1 MNSAL
6 LLAAEA
12 ANTPAAEESKK
23 VAWSVVTYLIN
34 QFSLD
39 GAGLALAVI
48 GGVLVCMVLPYIFG
62 SLNFAIIISKLFY
75 HDDIRKYGS
84 GNAGMTNM
92 LRTYGKLPA
101 AATLLLDMAK
111 GALSVVLGSLIFAD
125 IGSAIAGLFVVLGH
139 MFPCF
144 YKFKGGKGVAT
155 TAMVVLATDW
165 LVFLIL
171 FAIFLIIVIGT
182 KYVSLGSVMCML
194 IYPFVLAQIHNTGF
208 NVLSA
213 IIVAALVIFMHRSN
227 IVRLRNGTES
237 KISFKKKPKAPVT
250 ESTVHEENN

>member
-1 MNSAL
+1 MNSLTL
-6 LLAAEA
+6 LTAEIA
-12 ANTPAAEESKK
+12 SSPATDAPKEM
-23 VAWSVVTYLIN
+23 AWSLVTYLIN
-34 QFSLD
+34 QFKLD
-39 GAGLALAVI
+39 GAGLAFAVL
-48 GGVLVCMVLPYIFG
+48 GGVLLCMALPYLLG

-75 HDDIRKYGS
+75 RDDIRKYGS

-111 GALSVVLGSLIFAD
+111 GAVSVVLGTLIFAD

-171 FAIFLIIVIGT
+171 LAIFLVIVIGT

-194 IYPFVLAQIHNTGF
+194 IYPFVLANIHNTGF

-227 IVRLRNGTES
+227 IARLRAGTES
-237 KISFKKKPKAPVT
+237 KISFKKKAKPVT
-250 ESTVHEENN
+250 EEGNAEESK

>member
-1 MNSAL
+1 MNGETIAYAKS
-6 LLAAEA
+6 
-12 ANTPAAEESKK
+12 
-23 VAWSVVTYLIN
+23 LITTLIHDN
-34 QFSLD
+34 ALD
-39 GAGLALAVI
+39 GPALWALI
-48 GGVLVCMVLPYIFG
+48 LGGVLICMIVPYLLG
-62 SLNFAIIISKLFY
+62 SLNFAIIISKIFY

-101 AATLLLDMAK
+101 AATLICDMLK
-111 GALSVVLGSLIFAD
+111 GALSVWFGMLIFAD

-155 TAMVVLATDW
+155 TAMVVLATDP
-165 LVFLIL
+165 VTFLIL
-171 FAIFLIIVIGT
+171 FLVFLIIVIGT

-194 IYPFVLAQIHNTGF
+194 IYPFVLANFHNTGF

-213 IIVAALVIFMHRSN
+213 VIVAALVIFMHRSN
-227 IVRLRNGTES
+227 IKRLREGKES
-237 KISFKKKPKAPVT
+237 KISFKSHKKTSADKST
-250 ESTVHEENN
+250 ETKDGENK